1 MLLSFFKHIF
11 STDGDILSK
20 IWLMRETLENTLLK
34 GKKFLQYEHPLYS
47 SVQDAKYT
55 LHM

>member
-34 GKKFLQYEHPLYS
+34 GKTFLQYEHPLYS